1 MSPHVKWPRLKNTVL
16 QIHFAIHANTFCNL
30 DKYILQFEQ
39 LHDDAMTKDVSVCG
53 HASHDPVSRSL
64 PPSWAVS
71 SAPPKISDIAKR
83 LICVVKHNLWLFWH
97 WLSGIIIVISY
108 TDVSIL
114 TIVWSS
120 DKNDKII
127 DICVQ
132 NLGQYCVRNMM
143 RLMQGHRWCRPF
155 LCRQGQFACYDST
168 PGARQCS
175 TWLHNVNFTFTTF

>member
-1 MSPHVKWPRLKNTVL
+1 MTRWRKMYL
-16 QIHFAIHANTFCNL
+16 FADTRHTTPFPALFL
-30 DKYILQFEQ
+30 
-39 LHDDAMTKDVSVCG
+39 LHGPCL
-53 HASHDPVSRSL
+53 L
-64 PPSWAVS
+64 P
-71 SAPPKISDIAKR
+71 PPKISDIAKR

-127 DICVQ
+127 DIFLQ
-132 NLGQYCVRNMM
+132 NLGQYCVWNMM

-168 PGARQCS
+168 PGARLCS
-175 TWLHNVNFTFTTF
+175 TWLHIHNFLDTQVSLAPTPANP